1 MRVIFATLYQRF
13 EQRIYMMLNDAT
25 LYRRFEQR
33 IYMMLNYGM
42 IQLTGYLKQLALR
55 VYIVYFPPL
64 IPKTLDKYTQ
74 KCIPRREKFASR

>member
-1 MRVIFATLYQRF
+1 MTLIFAPIYQILK
-13 EQRIYMMLNDAT
+13 QRIYMMLNDAT
-25 LYRRFEQR
+25 LYQRFKQR

-64 IPKTLDKYTQ
+64 IPKTLDK
-74 KCIPRREKFASR
+74 